1 MRFRTSLTFT
11 SAILVAGLALSAC
24 GVSADEDS
32 SSAGGSTAAA
42 GPVTGLR
49 ILVPNSPGSGYDQ
62 TARAA
67 AKAMQ
72 DAKLANTIEVFNAA
86 GAGGTVGL
94 QRLVNEKG
102 AEDLLMQMGL
112 GVVGAVYTNK
122 SKATLNDTVPIAK
135 LIEESEAIV
144 VPKDS
149 PYTTL
154 DQLVA
159 AWKADPG
166 KLPVG
171 GASNPGGPD
180 HLTPMLL
187 AKAVGVTPEG
197 RQLRRLRRWRRAA
210 HRRARQQG
218 RLRRHRHQRGR
229 RAGQERRREDPRRDE
244 RRPGRGHRRPDPQE
258 PRRRHGVHQL
268 ARHRGAPRP
277 LGAEKT
283 AQYVDLLTKMH
294 ASEQWKKTLAD
305 QGWTDA
311 FQTGDEFKAYLTAQ
325 NESVAGVLKELGLT
339 S

>member
-1 MRFRTSLTFT
+1 MRAQSSLK
-11 SAILVAGLALSAC
+11 VASVVVAGGLALSAC
-24 GVSADEDS
+24 GVSADDS
-32 SSAGGSTAAA
+32 SSSDNTAA

-49 ILVPNSPGSGYDQ
+49 ILVPNSPGSGYDT

-72 DAKLANTIEVFNAA
+72 DAKLTETVEVFNSA

-102 AEDLLMQMGL
+102 QDDILMQMGL

-144 VPKDS
+144 VPKGS

-166 KLPVG
+166 KVPVG
-171 GASNPGGPD
+171 GASNAGGPD

-187 AKAVGVTPEG
+187 AKAVGVTPKDVNYVAYDGGGELLTGVLGKKVAFAATGVGEVAEQAKAGDVKILAVTSADPVEG
-197 RQLRRLRRWRRAA
+197 VDAPTLKSLGVDMEFTNWRGIVGPPGLSDAKK
-210 HRRARQQG
+210 
-218 RLRRHRHQRGR
+218 
-229 RAGQERRREDPRRDE
+229 QE
-244 RRPGRGHRRPDPQE
+244 
-258 PRRRHGVHQL
+258 
-268 ARHRGAPRP
+268 
-277 LGAEKT
+277 
-283 AQYVDLLTKMH
+283 YVDLLTKMH
-294 ASEQWKKTLAD
+294 GSEQWTKTLAD

-311 FQTGDEFKAYLTAQ
+311 FQTGDEFKAFLTEE
-325 NESVAGVLKELGLT
+325 NDRVAGVLKELGLA
-339 S
+339 